1 MKKLF
6 ITEIIVLATMPLA
19 TITFVSAATLK
30 FSNVSNTKN
39 KKNYTA
45 MKNYVCDKKA
55 AQVLKEDVC
64 SNLKK
69 QYQKKP
75 ATYNEELFI
84 KNICS
89 TSQAACTEISLNKK
103 YSLLAKKY
111 IPEADEANNTSE
123 ILGSSVLDSNNADN
137 PPPNDGAASETGTFF
152 PAFTNYDDYTYP
164 EQRNE
169 RTATTVKTDP
179 YIPDDPRITKEM
191 EDMMNNHDQKIRYFA
206 DMLISGKNFSKLD
219 FFTDQDFSDQDI
231 LDILNLFRKEYGL
244 QPLKFS
250 DKLQQM
256 AKNHAL
262 YYEYNYNSLLG
273 LSVFRNI
280 EASDLHGEKPSGLG
294 FTGETPTDRAK
305 FVGYDNLKVS
315 EGIGAEKTKLAGI
328 FRLLYVPLHR
338 LQFLRSDAKEIG
350 FFRNMGTQDEY
361 GVNYSLYD
369 VKPVTV
375 NAGHDTSLPTFPQTL
390 IYPKDGTKLYTYT
403 ENIDEFPFPFERPD
417 TAGYEAGYIFTII
430 NQPNGI
436 QYDTITL
443 TDKTTKKEL
452 SIQLDNL
459 PRSSIIHFRNTFN
472 SPLERGHEYEI
483 SYRDLGNRLI
493 SSSFSIAEEDP
504 TRF

>member
-1 MKKLF
+1 
-6 ITEIIVLATMPLA
+6 
-19 TITFVSAATLK
+19 
-30 FSNVSNTKN
+30 
-39 KKNYTA
+39 
-45 MKNYVCDKKA
+45 
-55 AQVLKEDVC
+55 
-64 SNLKK
+64 
-69 QYQKKP
+69 
-75 ATYNEELFI
+75 
-84 KNICS
+84 
-89 TSQAACTEISLNKK
+89 
-103 YSLLAKKY
+103 
-111 IPEADEANNTSE
+111 
-123 ILGSSVLDSNNADN
+123 
-137 PPPNDGAASETGTFF
+137 
-152 PAFTNYDDYTYP
+152 
-164 EQRNE
+164 
-169 RTATTVKTDP
+169 
-179 YIPDDPRITKEM
+179 
-191 EDMMNNHDQKIRYFA
+191 
-206 DMLISGKNFSKLD
+206 MLISGKNFSKLD